1 MKICL
6 DAGHNNSGWDT
17 GAEGHGLREQD
28 ITWLIVKKLRE
39 LLENIGID
47 VILTRAFKEQ
57 NLGMDVNSSLRKR
70 VETCNFHNCDLF
82 VSVHCNSA
90 TSASANGTENL
101 VVSRGGEAEKLA
113 KYIQAEIVEDLETEN
128 RGVKVSPLYVL
139 KNTKCPAVLVETA
152 FISNELDS
160 LLLRFKHDDFAK
172 SIFSGI
178 CKYLDII
185 QPKEELESV
194 EDIVDE
200 FAKIGVITE
209 KEKWLNKLNT
219 DNDSYWLA
227 RKCANYIRRNE

>member
-17 GAEGHGLREQD
+17 GAKGHGLLEQD
-28 ITWLIVKKLRE
+28 INWIIVKKLQG

-57 NLGMDVNSSLRKR
+57 NLGTDVNSSLRKR

-82 VSVHCNSA
+82 VSIHCNSS
-90 TSASANGTENL
+90 TSSSANGTENL
-101 VVSRGGEAEKLA
+101 VISRGGEAEKLA
-113 KYIQAEIVEDLETEN
+113 EYIQAEIVEDLETNN

-139 KNTKCPAVLVETA
+139 KHTDCPAVLVETA

-172 SIFSGI
+172 AIFSGI

-194 EDIVDE
+194 EEIVEE
-200 FAKIGVITE
+200 FAKIGIITE
-209 KEKWLNKLNT
+209 KENWLQKLNADT
-219 DNDSYWLA
+219 DIYWLA
-227 RKCANYIRRNE
+227 RKSINYIRGL

>member
-28 ITWLIVKKLRE
+28 ITWLIVKKLQG

-57 NLGMDVNSSLRKR
+57 NLGTDVNSSLRKR
-70 VETCNFHNCDLF
+70 AETCNFHNCDLF

-90 TSASANGTENL
+90 TSSSANGTENL

-113 KYIQAEIVEDLETEN
+113 NYIQAEIVEDLETES
-128 RGVKVSPLYVL
+128 RGVKEAPLYVL

-172 SIFSGI
+172 AIFSGI

-194 EDIVDE
+194 EEIVEE
-200 FAKIGVITE
+200 FAKIGVITDT
-209 KEKWLNKLNT
+209 EKWLHKLNADT
-219 DNDSYWLA
+219 DIYWLA
-227 RKCANYIRRNE
+227 RKSINYIRGV